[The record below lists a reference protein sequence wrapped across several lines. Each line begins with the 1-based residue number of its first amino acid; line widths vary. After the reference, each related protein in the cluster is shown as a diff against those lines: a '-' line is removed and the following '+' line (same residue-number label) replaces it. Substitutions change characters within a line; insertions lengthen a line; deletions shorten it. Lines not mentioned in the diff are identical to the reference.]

1 MSQIPPNPTLDSL
14 KPLNGA
20 LEASWTNSSPY
31 DNIFDAFLLVV
42 KDHDNSTIKI
52 NLSEGEALEESYTIL
67 NLDNNFAYSVTYN
80 QVNLDSNG
88 GVNGIYSSNTL
99 TATPS
104 IPPLAP
110 SIYDIY
116 YHDASNAKVKFT
128 LPSGTSAKDYKSIS
142 FNKFDDNSN
151 VFLGIQTFDLSGAK
165 PISGAIYE
173 TTITDLSLGE
183 IYAVSS
189 FLKNECGYG
198 ALSNTF
204 TFKQLGNAIPT
215 PTLNYVESG
224 LDSKINVNFTVK
236 AYSNTFPMN
245 YHIEYKEDVQDVWT
259 NVIGEIKSY
268 TGSQMVMT
276 VEVDGL
282 TNLKNYQVKV
292 KCFEIDPLSALYND
306 SLYSDIKKGVPMLM
320 PSFSLTP
327 ELTVTRNKDGL
338 PTGFK
343 SIWDYTETQGGL
355 LNVNVVSRATYT
367 DASGVHNANFPL
379 QLTSAL
385 NLNQVVSVDLSFA
398 TDISLAAN
406 LRGDVPLANLEYFTY
421 PVDVS
426 LGNPSFNVEP
436 PQNAIG
442 FVDAIPPTPT
452 NLTYIAGQTSTS
464 STSGVIQIFFVEGAN
479 SNEAQTQYICNL
491 YTSDPA
497 TITVPPLQ
505 SQTVTEENATFK
517 NLNVS
522 NYYWV
527 SVTATNYVG
536 SSTPATTLRIVIP
549 QVVVPT
555 VTNASTNVVNN
566 FIELTWDPV
575 ENSSDYTY
583 TINLINENGSTSV
596 LYQDI
601 SGSLSSKTTNQSY
614 LSNATFGIQT
624 KNSDG
629 LYSTNVIVS
638 YIYQFAPSISTVTTS
653 TTDGVSSFTVT
664 ADNKQSDITTVVIIA
679 APSGSEVSPVN
690 VIDVVSTDKI
700 NTIGTQTFNLSYQ
713 MEANSTFYVLV
724 MNSIGSDMYESS

>member
-1 MSQIPPNPTLDSL
+1 MTTPTLDSL
-14 KPLNGA
+14 KPLNGG

-52 NLSEGEALEESYTIL
+52 NLSEGEALEESYAIL

-110 SIYDIY
+110 VIVDIY

-142 FNKFDDNSN
+142 FNKFNDNSN
-151 VFLGIQTFDLSGAK
+151 TFLGIIQTVDLSGAK
-165 PISGAIYE
+165 PGAIYE

-204 TFKQLGNAIPT
+204 TFKQIGNAIHT

-224 LDSKINVNFTVK
+224 LDSKINVNFTVP
-236 AYSNTFPMN
+236 AYSNASPMN

-292 KCFEIDPLSALYND
+292 KCFEIDPLTAVYND
-306 SLYSDIKKGVPMLM
+306 SLYSDIEKGVPMLM
-320 PSFSLTP
+320 PTFSLNP
-327 ELTVTRNKDGL
+327 ELSVIRNEDGL

-343 SIWDYTETQGGL
+343 STWDYTETQGGL
-355 LNVNVVSRATYT
+355 LNVNVVSSATYTT
-367 DASGVHNANFPL
+367 DASGTLTYPL
-379 QLTSAL
+379 SQISAL
-385 NLNQVVSVDLSFA
+385 NLNQVVSVDDLTLA
-398 TDISLAAN
+398 TDISLAAH
-406 LRGDVPLANLEYFTY
+406 LRGSVPPANLEYFTY
-421 PVDVS
+421 TTQQVDVS
-426 LGNPSFNVEP
+426 LGNPYYNVPP

-442 FVDAIPPTPT
+442 FVDAIPLIPT

-464 STSGVIQIFFVEGAN
+464 STSGVIQIFFEEGAN
-479 SNEAQTQYICNL
+479 NNEVKTQYICNL
-491 YTSDPA
+491 YTSDPSINTTA
-497 TITVPPLQ
+497 TPLK

-517 NLNVS
+517 NLDVN

-555 VTNASTNVVNN
+555 VTNASTKVANNV
-566 FIELTWDPV
+566 IELTWDPV
-575 ENSSDYTY
+575 ENPSDYTY

-614 LSNATFGIQT
+614 VSNATFGIQT

-629 LYSTNVIVS
+629 VYSTNVIVS
-638 YIYQFAPSISTVTTS
+638 YTYQFAPTISTVTTS

-664 ADNKQSDITTVVIIA
+664 ADNNQSDITTVVIIA
-679 APSGSEVSPVN
+679 APSDSEVSPVN
-690 VIDVVSTDKI
+690 VIDVASTDNI
-700 NTIGTQTFNLSYQ
+700 NTIGKQTFNLSYQ
-713 MEANSTFYVLV
+713 MEDNSTFYVLV